1 MAKNDRNPAN
11 PESEL
16 FVRLTRLF
24 SGPLTNYKSQTPR
37 RLRRHQL
44 DQFNTRFRSASG
56 QQFKR
61 SSYYPFTNM
70 QNALMINHNRTERY
84 VDFDQMEY
92 TPEIASALDIYAD
105 EMTTHSALQPM
116 LSIKC
121 PSEEIRSTLFS
132 LYHNV
137 LNINSNLFGWCRTM
151 CKFGDF
157 FLYLDTDEAKGIV
170 NGIGLPSNEV
180 ERLEGEDKTN
190 PNYVQFQWNSAG
202 MTFENWQVAHFR
214 ILGNDKYSPYGT
226 SVLEPARRIWR
237 QLNLLEDAMM
247 AYRIVR
253 APDRRVFYV
262 DVGSI
267 APTEIEQYMQ
277 RVMTQMKRNS
287 IVDENTGRVDLRYN
301 PLSVE
306 EDYYIPVRGTT
317 SSKIESLPGGS
328 FTGQIDD
335 VKYLRDKLFSAL
347 KIPASYLAQGDG
359 QTEDKTT
366 LAQKDIRFARTIQ
379 RLQRAVVAELEK
391 IGIIHL
397 YTLGFRGDDLLSFS
411 LSLNNPSKIAE
422 LQELEHWSTKFDVA
436 AKATENFFSRRWIAE
451 RLFNMTEEEFLRNQR
466 EIFYDRK
473 FDAQIA
479 GVAERMQESS
489 AASPFGEN
497 PESPLGALGGGEL
510 GGGELGGGEGE
521 TPELGGGAEAGA
533 EAPAEEPGAL
543 LAAPGGGTET
553 PAGGEEGGAE
563 IEPGAIT
570 LQEDD
575 VDEVEVVRVTSKGVE
590 KRHRGPSGKTYYEA
604 ERPRNTANVRTQKEI
619 ATMVK
624 PEAVSYRTQR
634 SRNPTKPQFTQ
645 LVKGSG
651 LEETIYNQ
659 QEAEILRS
667 QIEVKKLLESLEKKT
682 K

>member
-1 MAKNDRNPAN
+1 
-11 PESEL
+11 
-16 FVRLTRLF
+16 
-24 SGPLTNYKSQTPR
+24 
-37 RLRRHQL
+37 
-44 DQFNTRFRSASG
+44 
-56 QQFKR
+56 
-61 SSYYPFTNM
+61 
-70 QNALMINHNRTERY
+70 
-84 VDFDQMEY
+84 
-92 TPEIASALDIYAD
+92 
-105 EMTTHSALQPM
+105 
-116 LSIKC
+116 
-121 PSEEIRSTLFS
+121 
-132 LYHNV
+132 
-137 LNINSNLFGWCRTM
+137 M

-306 EDYYIPVRGTT
+306 EDYYIPVRGST
-317 SSKIESLPGGS
+317 SSKIESLPGGT
-328 FTGQIDD
+328 FTGQIED

-347 KIPASYLAQGDG
+347 KIPASYLSRAEGAE
-359 QTEDKTT
+359 EDKTT

-379 RLQRAVVAELEK
+379 RLQRSVVAELEK

-510 GGGELGGGEGE
+510 GGGEGE
-521 TPELGGGAEAGA
+521 TPELGGGAEAEAGA

-543 LAAPGGGTET
+543 LAAPGGGAET

-570 LQEDD
+570 LQEED
-575 VDEVEVVRVTSKGVE
+575 VDEVKVIRVTSRGVE
-590 KRHRGPSGKTYYEA
+590 ERHTGPSGKTYYTKPK
-604 ERPRNTANVRTQKEI
+604 ERNSNNVRTQKEI

-624 PEAVSYRTQR
+624 PEAVVGRTGR